1 MFSFLKE
8 FFYLQQSDRKVILT
22 LLAVAAVALG
32 GVFFTGNDNAALTTN
47 GADSIDTATSDG
59 REAAYDSRHSSG
71 RQVSYAVDGRKTQ
84 LFAFDPNSAD
94 STQLLALG
102 LQPWQVR
109 NIYKYRAAGGVYRR
123 PEDFGR
129 LYGLT
134 AGEYRRLK
142 PYIRISADYQ
152 PAAKLPEV
160 EAADRQHPFGIE
172 KDTALYPK
180 KIAAGEQVV
189 LNTADSATL
198 RSVPGIGI
206 HFAREIISHGR
217 MLGGYVSVDQLDEI
231 DFFPKE
237 AKKYFVVRNAQP
249 EKLNV
254 NRLTFSQLRRH
265 PYMGY
270 HQAKAIVEYRRLHG
284 RINSLSQLQLSPA
297 FTPEVISR
305 LEPYVEY

>member
-1 MFSFLKE
+1 MINFLKE

-32 GVFFTGNDNAALTTN
+32 VVFLTGSDETVSVITSGDSLQSDRSSLHSHSTN
-47 GADSIDTATSDG
+47 RRHHQDVGNYATPQ
-59 REAAYDSRHSSG
+59 REVR
-71 RQVSYAVDGRKTQ
+71 
-84 LFAFDPNSAD
+84 LFAFDPNTAD
-94 STQLLALG
+94 STQLLTLG

-109 NIYKYRAAGGVYRR
+109 NIYKYRAAGGIYRR
-123 PEDFGR
+123 PEDFAR

-152 PAAKLPEV
+152 PAAKLREV
-160 EAADRQHPFGIE
+160 QAAEAEDKERPFGL
-172 KDTALYPK
+172 DSTVYPK
-180 KIAAGEQVV
+180 KITAEERIV
-189 LNTADSATL
+189 LNTADSSTL

-206 HFAREIISHGR
+206 HFARQIISHGKQ
-217 MLGGYVSVDQLDEI
+217 LGGYVSVDQLDEI
-231 DFFPKE
+231 DYFPKE
-237 AKKYFVVRNAQP
+237 AKKYFVINHPQP
-249 EKLNV
+249 QKLNV

-265 PYMGY
+265 PYIGY
-270 HQAKAIVEYRRLHG
+270 HQAKAIVDYRRLHG
-284 RINSLSQLQLSPA
+284 RISSLSQLKLSPA